1 MNSCG
6 LQDNSDFSVAIL
18 PLLYGLQGG
27 SMIDIAANA
36 GRNDSRKPGSL
47 LSSAAPYGFFWTGWL
62 FPIPT
67 IRNASIR
74 NRL

>member
-6 LQDNSDFSVAIL
+6 LQDNSDFPVAIL
-18 PLLYGLQGG
+18 PLLYGLQGD

-47 LSSAAPYGFFWTGWL
+47 LSSAAP
-62 FPIPT
+62 
-67 IRNASIR
+67 
-74 NRL
+74 